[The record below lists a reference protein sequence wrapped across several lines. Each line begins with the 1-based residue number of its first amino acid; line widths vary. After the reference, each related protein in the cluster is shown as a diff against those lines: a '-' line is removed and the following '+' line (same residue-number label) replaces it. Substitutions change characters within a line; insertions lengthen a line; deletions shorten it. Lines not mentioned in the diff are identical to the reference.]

1 MSQRAGQWIDGGQQ
15 RRGGGSLYKCTR
27 AIVHN
32 ASCPPS
38 PSSLLPPPPH
48 LSFCFSWPCLIV
60 LHRKNK
66 RRPPGNSGTTI
77 KAHPQAPHGHP
88 SISVDSSGNRTD
100 HVAISR
106 AACGPALYFRQVQVL
121 HIRYSLSS
129 TFKYHTPIS
138 CFFHPQYCSTNNH
151 VRPQDHRL
159 LRPRYVMHC
168 PSHDRSLIIPV
179 QTSDFPP

>member
-15 RRGGGSLYKCTR
+15 QRGGGSCISAQGPSYTMHP
-27 AIVHN
+27 A
-32 ASCPPS
+32 PP
-38 PSSLLPPPPH
+38 LPPPVF
-48 LSFCFSWPCLIV
+48 LFFVAVSYC
-60 LHRKNK
+60 
-66 RRPPGNSGTTI
+66 PPPKEQKTPPANSGTSI

-88 SISVDSSGNRTD
+88 SISVILRVT
-100 HVAISR
+100 
-106 AACGPALYFRQVQVL
+106 GPTTWPFPGPQTARPYVFGKVQVL

-159 LRPRYVMHC
+159 LRPRYVVYC
-168 PSHDRSLIIPV
+168 PSHDHLLIIPV